1 MAKELTLE
9 EVKAVLTTG
18 NFSELIGLVENEW
31 LECKAAPYQLQH
43 EHQKQELGKDV
54 SALANAGGG
63 IILIGVRT
71 EQDATHFGDEIVE
84 IRPFD
89 RALANPKQYQD
100 VLTSRLYPSL
110 WEVKIEWFES
120 ATEAPKGICAIII
133 PNQPP
138 EQTPYLLRQTLDAG
152 GKFTDFVFGYIERRR
167 ANADHLSVQELHALI
182 REGRRV
188 ESINH
193 RLENIEATL
202 GDYIRQE
209 TKLSTEAE
217 LWNLLQE
224 RMSSAL
230 VETELSGKP
239 AFSLGAIPMERVQV
253 DDLFKSRDSEVVH
266 LLEFPPSLRRGGFN
280 LHADHTARIVRGQ
293 LRRNAIRE
301 DRSLELWRDGTL
313 VATTSANEEG
323 LCWAPN
329 RNNTQTL
336 KINPIAPIEYVYLFV
351 QLSKLVLEKTNPQFE
366 TIGYR
371 LELRNPDHVHRPI
384 ILTPGSLN
392 SFEWRNERGVRVA
405 PGQSFEATVKW
416 EETPLQP
423 EIIAFQLVCEVYRW
437 FGIDD
442 SDIPYKRE
450 IDGRFAIDVDAV
462 KKL

>member
-1 MAKELTLE
+1 
-9 EVKAVLTTG
+9 
-18 NFSELIGLVENEW
+18 
-31 LECKAAPYQLQH
+31 
-43 EHQKQELGKDV
+43 
-54 SALANAGGG
+54 
-63 IILIGVRT
+63 
-71 EQDATHFGDEIVE
+71 
-84 IRPFD
+84 
-89 RALANPKQYQD
+89 
-100 VLTSRLYPSL
+100 
-110 WEVKIEWFES
+110 
-120 ATEAPKGICAIII
+120 
-133 PNQPP
+133 
-138 EQTPYLLRQTLDAG
+138 
-152 GKFTDFVFGYIERRR
+152 
-167 ANADHLSVQELHALI
+167 
-182 REGRRV
+182 
-188 ESINH
+188 
-193 RLENIEATL
+193 
-202 GDYIRQE
+202 
-209 TKLSTEAE
+209 
-217 LWNLLQE
+217 
-224 RMSSAL
+224 MSSAL